1 MAQTQIEST
10 VGQQPN
16 VLPANKKQ
24 GYWLADLPI
33 NILLVLVL
41 VVVLIPLWYVIIVSV
56 TPLTVQTANGY
67 NLFLWPFSWSFEAYS
82 QLLGQDTFLTAAKNS
97 LIITIGG
104 VAINMVLT
112 VLTAYALSFKEL
124 PGRRLFL
131 MLILF
136 TFLFNAGLVPTYL
149 LVKNLN
155 LIDNYL
161 AVILPTAISVYNL
174 LVMLTFFQNIP
185 DALKEA
191 AKIDG
196 ANEFQVLWRI
206 VLPLSK
212 PILLTIG
219 LFYGVQHWNEFFQP
233 LLYFN
238 SKEMQPL
245 PVLLRDILL
254 ASNMNEYVENNAV
267 SAAPQEA
274 LKMAAVILTMLPMLI
289 IYPWIQRHFTK
300 GVLVGGVKE

>member
-1 MAQTQIEST
+1 MLEVENKMVHSLAP
-10 VGQQPN
+10 V
-16 VLPANKKQ
+16 PANKKNST
-24 GYWLADLPI
+24 WLADLPI
-33 NILLVLVL
+33 NIFLVLVL
-41 VVVLIPLWYVIIVSV
+41 LVVLIPLWYVIIVSV
-56 TPLTVQTANGY
+56 TPLTVQTANGF
-67 NLFLWPFSWSFEAYS
+67 NLFLSPFSWSFEAYR
-82 QLLGQDTFLTAAKNS
+82 QLLGQDSFISAAKNS
-97 LIITIGG
+97 FIILIVG
-104 VAINMVLT
+104 VIVNMFLT
-112 VLTAYALSFKEL
+112 VLTAYALSFKGM
-124 PGRRLFL
+124 PGRKFFL
-131 MLILF
+131 ILILF

-161 AVILPTAISVYNL
+161 AVILPTGISVYNL
-174 LVMLTFFQNIP
+174 LVMMTFFQNIP

-267 SAAPQEA
+267 AAAPQEA
-274 LKMAAVILTMLPMLI
+274 LKMAAVLLTMLPMLI
-289 IYPWIQRHFTK
+289 IYPFIQRHFTK
-300 GVLVGGVKE
+300 GVLLGGVKE

>member
-1 MAQTQIEST
+1 MLGIRNKAGGRSALSNKPHIDWAGELPLS
-10 VGQQPN
+10 
-16 VLPANKKQ
+16 VL
-24 GYWLADLPI
+24 
-33 NILLVLVL
+33 L
-41 VVVLIPLWYVIIVSV
+41 VVVLGVTLVPLWYVVMVSV
-56 TPLTVQTANGY
+56 TPLAVQGANGY
-67 NLFLWPFSWSFEAYS
+67 NLLLAPWQWSFEAYA
-82 QLLGQDTFLTAAKNS
+82 QLLGQDSFIRAATNS
-97 LIITIGG
+97 LIITVLG
-104 VAINMVLT
+104 VLINMVLT
-112 VLTAYALSFKEL
+112 VLTAYSLTFKEL
-124 PGRRLFL
+124 PGRKLVL
-131 MLILF
+131 VLILF

-149 LVKNLN
+149 MVKNLG

-161 AVILPTAISVYNL
+161 AVILPTGISVYNL
-174 LVMLTFFQNIP
+174 LVMMTFFQNIP
-185 DALKEA
+185 PALKEA

-219 LFYGVQHWNEFFQP
+219 LFYGVSHWNEFFQP

-267 SAAPQEA
+267 AAAPQEA
-274 LKMAAVILTMLPMLI
+274 LKMAAVLLAMLPMLV

-300 GVLVGGVKE
+300 GVLIGSVKE